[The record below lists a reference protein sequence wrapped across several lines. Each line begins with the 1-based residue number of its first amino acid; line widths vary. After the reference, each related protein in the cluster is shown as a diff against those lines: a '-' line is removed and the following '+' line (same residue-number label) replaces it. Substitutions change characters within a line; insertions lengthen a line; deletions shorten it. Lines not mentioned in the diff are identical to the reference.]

1 MKLNKSKASW
11 FSFIV
16 PKKCDDY
23 MASKKSTMSLNDP
36 ELVSKYNI
44 LAMNIMLTHIY
55 AFTKDGN
62 MYTY

>member
-1 MKLNKSKASW
+1 
-11 FSFIV
+11 
-16 PKKCDDY
+16 